1 MYKIQK
7 EYYTGTNETKVRL
20 TLQEP
25 YRDFVVSLTGDMTAA
40 DDEILEQIAVD
51 KLAREFNPN
60 KAIEELEARVKAQ
73 ERANEAIVKT
83 FILAKDLS
91 DEQRNQILSQ
101 YPEWSEGV
109 RYNAGNKVTHNGKI
123 YEVIQG
129 HTSQGDWQPDSVPAL
144 FKEFTNTKIVD
155 KNGEETEVIAD
166 FKQPTGAHD
175 AYKRG
180 DKVRFNGEL
189 YESTLET
196 NAYSPSDYPQGWK
209 KLEDKE

>member
-73 ERANEAIVKT
+73 EIANEAIVKT

-155 KNGEETEVIAD
+155 ENGEETEVIAD

>member
-25 YRDFVVSLTGDMTAA
+25 YRDFVVSFTGDMTAA

-73 ERANEAIVKT
+73 EIANEAIVKT

-155 KNGEETEVIAD
+155 ENGEETEVIAD